1 MNIQCVDDLV
11 DHGKISCFTERSH
24 LAKARSTL
32 RVAMLNLRASIGDQC
47 VYEYTAK
54 SGTVPT
60 TAYWGPCKALMK
72 YMITFCAHQI
82 QIPICVRYAGT
93 LGLQPPVAFAT
104 HAASPRLEHNK
115 AIQMHHAIAVG
126 MPSLKRVVVA

>member
-47 VYEYTAK
+47 VYECTAK

-82 QIPICVRYAGT
+82 PICVHYAGT
-93 LGLQPPVAFAT
+93 LGPQPPVVFAT
-104 HAASPRLEHNK
+104 HAESPRLEHNK

-126 MPSLKRVVVA
+126 MASLKRVVVA